1 MLARLQDSMGLD
13 DLIEKMVLQ
22 SPASL
27 PSDKDKSTKSVNLV
41 VGYNN
46 SPSSQTALDITLR
59 IAHQTR
65 LATQKQV
72 TVHVVYVVNLN
83 QSSNCP
89 DVFSSADPNSAS
101 IYRSLE
107 FPTACALRSTTLV
120 LNSPIPK
127 SLAARSIMT
136 SLDLFAQANL
146 ILWQARSLTAEWR
159 GSFLSHLRFG
169 CVSQDLKKVVE
180 SETATLLFLGC
191 ASANHPV
198 VQKLGSNFPC
208 SVLGIPSM
216 LNRAGEK

>member
-13 DLIEKMVLQ
+13 DLIEQMVLQ
-22 SPASL
+22 SPASS
-27 PSDKDKSTKSVNLV
+27 PSDRDTTKSVNLV
-41 VGYNN
+41 VGYNS

-89 DVFSSADPNSAS
+89 DVFSAADPNSAS
-101 IYRSLE
+101 TYRRSLE
-107 FPTACALRSTTLV
+107 VPTCALRSTTLV
-120 LNSPIPK
+120 FNPPIPK
-127 SLAARSIMT
+127 SLAARSMMT
-136 SLDLFAQANL
+136 SLDLFAQADRT
-146 ILWQARSLTAEWR
+146 LWQARTLAAEWR
-159 GSFLSHLRFG
+159 GSFIAHLRFG
-169 CVSQDLKKVVE
+169 CVSQELKKVVE

-191 ASANHPV
+191 DSVNHPV

-208 SVLGIPSM
+208 SVLGIPTT
-216 LNRAGEK
+216 LRKEEI